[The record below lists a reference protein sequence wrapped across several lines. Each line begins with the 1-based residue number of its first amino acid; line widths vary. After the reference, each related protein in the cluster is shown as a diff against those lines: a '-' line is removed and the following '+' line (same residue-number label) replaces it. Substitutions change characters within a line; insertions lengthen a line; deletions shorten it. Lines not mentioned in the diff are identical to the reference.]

1 MRPFRTTILLALL
14 AVALVAITYSLVESS
29 SPVYP
34 DSSNNKLAWLTFN
47 AGMDRSAKENKKI
60 LVDVYTDWCSWCKK
74 MDKEVYTDSKV
85 IALLRDKFVV
95 VKLNAE
101 SSNKLSYNG
110 KEFTEQ
116 EFARALGIDGYPT
129 TVFFQPDSKPI
140 TRIPG
145 YMEAKA
151 FANVLNYIGDDHYKT
166 ISYQDF
172 LQKHGNTQ

>member
-1 MRPFRTTILLALL
+1 MTHFRTTLFFAFVGIT
-14 AVALVAITYSLVESS
+14 LVAIAYSLVESS
-29 SPVYP
+29 SPLYP

-47 AGMDRSAKENKKI
+47 AGMDQSAKENKKI
-60 LVDVYTDWCSWCKK
+60 LVDVYTDWCGWCKK
-74 MDKEVYTDSKV
+74 MDKEVYTDAKV
-85 IALLRDKFVV
+85 VALLNEKFVV

-101 SSNKLSYNG
+101 SSSKLSYNG

-129 TVFFQPDSKPI
+129 TVFFEPDSKPI

-145 YMEAKA
+145 YVEAKTLA
-151 FANVLNYIGDDHYKT
+151 KVLSYIGDNHYKT

-172 LQKHGNTQ
+172 LLKQGNAQ